1 MKCESCGKEA
11 SLEDRFCQKCG
22 GRLTPSH
29 PVVVAGASTFKSDGT
44 AKLQLDSNAVNILL
58 KEFASKD
65 GTDVAYRNGQIV
77 VEQAGMKLTVTEL
90 PLKDT
95 KLKLDGKFGT
105 VKLELAE
112 FQLKDDEIALNIN
125 VGLD

>member
-29 PVVVAGASTFKSDGT
+29 PVVVADARSSISDGT
-44 AKLQLDSNAVNILL
+44 AKIQLDSNTVNILL
-58 KEFASKD
+58 KEFAGKD
-65 GTDVAYRNGQIV
+65 GAQLSYQNSQLV
-77 VEQAGMKLTVTEL
+77 VEQSGMKLTVTEL

-95 KLKLDGKFGT
+95 KIKLDGKFGT
-105 VKLELAE
+105 VRLELAD
-112 FQLKDDEIALNIN
+112 FRLQDEEISLNIN

>member
-29 PVVVAGASTFKSDGT
+29 PAVVADASSSISDGT
-44 AKLQLDSNAVNILL
+44 AKIQLDSNTVNILL
-58 KEFASKD
+58 KEFAGKD
-65 GTDVAYRNGQIV
+65 GAQLSYQNGQLV
-77 VEQAGMKLTVTEL
+77 VEQSGMKLTVTEL

-95 KLKLDGKFGT
+95 KIKLDGKFGT
-105 VKLELAE
+105 VRLELAD
-112 FQLKDDEIALNIN
+112 FRLQDEEISLNIN